1 MLCQRFSSFYSVKG
15 LWRERDKY
23 FRWKTESLSK
33 ITSSGLRG
41 LSDRTWDISV
51 RIIVNYFGIWISTRD
66 LWDDS
71 IKNISPGP
79 VLKLTEYFSIWTNV
93 TDVHSEHKLVDFFV
107 DIESVQWSINTLYM
121 FDKSESHLM
130 NVSFMLYH
138 KCFNTYLRILN
149 ESV

>member
-93 TDVHSEHKLVDFFV
+93 TDVHSDTN
-107 DIESVQWSINTLYM
+107 SSISLSILNLCNEALTLCICLIRV
-121 FDKSESHLM
+121 SHISWMSLLCCII
-130 NVSFMLYH
+130 NVSIPIWEY
-138 KCFNTYLRILN
+138 
-149 ESV
+149 